1 MSVHTAQR
9 QAHHMRKNQVN
20 PPSVLGIVS
29 SIFVPGK
36 QRLEIKLP
44 KHLELEVREA
54 V

>member
-9 QAHHMRKNQVN
+9 QALHMHKNQVN

-29 SIFVPGK
+29 SILVHGK

-44 KHLELEVREA
+44 EHLELDIRDA